1 MNSARPAYGPGSG
14 NHRGRHSTPTV
25 RPWADTLRA
34 CQTEQEVTDTLL
46 WIVKYNPGASAA
58 TRRKWRKVTEMVC
71 VRIRLD
77 AMKETPR
84 IIVPDS
90 GLVMP

>member
-1 MNSARPAYGPGSG
+1 MLARIVG
-14 NHRGRHSTPTV
+14 NGMRGRAQFSS
-25 RPWADTLRA
+25 LRA

-71 VRIRLD
+71 GRIRLD